1 MSNDIQEIQHDL
13 QLRYPG
19 RSKEIS
25 ILLGLMG
32 NPSDAVVPSVFIYG
46 HPSSGK
52 TSVVKAVMERTLRRS
67 SWAHVNCVERH
78 TPRMLF
84 EHALNQWCDWTPAWE
99 NKFMNVCKADTAL
112 QFVKAIQEGVMVGNK
127 KRQLGID
134 STLYLVLD
142 RAERLRDM
150 PPTLLPVLL
159 RLSEMTQ
166 RNICVILIS
175 TVVFEKFRVKG
186 GSYEPLFIRF
196 SDYSKQDTLQIIL
209 LDFLAS
215 ERRIAINP
223 NESEE
228 EENGHGHGDEKG
240 ELKIVELD
248 DDFFMSF
255 AEIIYSIFN
264 HNCKDLNELRY
275 FSALLFPLYL
285 QPVQQGR
292 VEVHEKAKLFKFAQ
306 PYFAEATGK
315 LYLREISSAEWI
327 KETNELEE
335 HEPTDKPNH
344 TFLAQTQAHEKSGF
358 DLPYYTKFLLLAS
371 YLASYNPA
379 RFDVRYFA
387 KMGEER
393 RKKKGGGTHKSRAG
407 QPGGGKMR
415 PQLLGPKAFP
425 IERMLAIFYSIID
438 EPLED
443 TVDIQLQITSLTTL
457 RLLVRSTNMDRLD
470 SAKYKC
476 NVSFEF
482 IRAVAKSVRFEIE
495 KYLYDFC

>member
-1 MSNDIQEIQHDL
+1 MTNDMQEIQHDL
-13 QLRYPG
+13 EVRYPG

-25 ILLGLMG
+25 TLIGLMG
-32 NPSDAVVPSVFIYG
+32 NPADAVVPSVFIYG

-52 TSVVKAVMERTLRRS
+52 TSVVKAVMERTLERS
-67 SWAHVNCVERH
+67 SWAYANCVERY

-84 EHALNQWCDWTPAWE
+84 EHTLNQWCDWTPAWE

-112 QFVKAIQEGVMVGNK
+112 QFVKAIQDGVMVDSK
-127 KRQLGID
+127 MTELGVE
-134 STLYLVLD
+134 STLYLILD

-166 RNICVILIS
+166 RNVCVILIS

-209 LDFLAS
+209 MDLLAS
-215 ERRIAINP
+215 ERKITVIP
-223 NESEE
+223 DEE
-228 EENGHGHGDEKG
+228 DSDQEEKV
-240 ELKIVELD
+240 VELD

-292 VEVHEKAKLFKFAQ
+292 VDIHEKAKLFKFAQ

-315 LYLREISSAEWI
+315 LYLREVSSAEWI
-327 KETNELEE
+327 KETHEIEE
-335 HEPTDKPNH
+335 QDPTEKPAQS
-344 TFLAQTQAHEKSGF
+344 FLAHEKSGF

-393 RKKKGGGTHKSRAG
+393 KKKKGGGTHKSRAG

-415 PQLLGPKAFP
+415 PQLLGPKSFP

-457 RLLVRSTNMDRLD
+457 RLLVRSTSMDRLD
-470 SAKYKC
+470 AAKYKS

-482 IRAVAKSVRFEIE
+482 IRAVSKSVRFEIE
-495 KYLYDFC
+495 KYLYDFS